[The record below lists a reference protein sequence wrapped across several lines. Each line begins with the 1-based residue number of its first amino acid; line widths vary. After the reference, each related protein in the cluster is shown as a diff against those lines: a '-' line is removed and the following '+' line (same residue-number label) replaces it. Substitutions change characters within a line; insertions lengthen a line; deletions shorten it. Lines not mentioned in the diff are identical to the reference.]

1 MVPTCLTFKINGIIC
16 VALGKYDQHNILPE
30 VWILFVDW
38 SVKSWFDPIRS
49 SIWILNVRTYSW
61 NHVIPMFTKWA
72 SIHQIQGYYVLARA
86 LLVEFEMCQAV
97 IISFGSYLEAEWK
110 HSVESGAFGDDESI
124 HTLQTLTAE
133 KIAAKK
139 VQVCWFQWLKWQMLS
154 ERIFT
159 TVFNFM
165 PQECSLAISINSA
178 LYWWQAFESIV
189 SAVFSLFLCLRSLPV
204 LLAARCHLLH
214 RASCSISVQYK
225 TIPSIIC
232 SSYLISVRALCMFCN
247 VICLLQY
254 LSLSTKPDEHH
265 QCLLVCRSLCKK
277 MSQIVACF
285 FCDTLKSLSKRL
297 PAH

>member
-1 MVPTCLTFKINGIIC
+1 MLVPM
-16 VALGKYDQHNILPE
+16 A
-30 VWILFVDW
+30 
-38 SVKSWFDPIRS
+38 
-49 SIWILNVRTYSW
+49 
-61 NHVIPMFTKWA
+61 
-72 SIHQIQGYYVLARA
+72 
-86 LLVEFEMCQAV
+86 
-97 IISFGSYLEAEWK
+97 
-110 HSVESGAFGDDESI
+110 
-124 HTLQTLTAE
+124 
-133 KIAAKK
+133 
-139 VQVCWFQWLKWQMLS
+139 KWQMLS

-189 SAVFSLFLCLRSLPV
+189 SAVFSLFLCLSSLPV
-204 LLAARCHLLH
+204 LLAAQCHLLH
-214 RASCSISVQYK
+214 CASCSISVQYK
-225 TIPSIIC
+225 TIPSITC
-232 SSYLISVRALCMFCN
+232 SFYLISVRSLCMFCN
-247 VICLLQY
+247 VICLLHY